1 MKDEYFQYAYGNDQ
15 LDYIMISDVYQAMD
29 DHFHEIHSHITTLK
43 GCRGHKF
50 LSRLMQRTESSIII
64 DHVIG
69 AGLKFAQIYDSI
81 LCLEEDVDF
90 IKKLITEGFKKH
102 NLNVSL
108 EVE

>member
-1 MKDEYFQYAYGNDQ
+1 
-15 LDYIMISDVYQAMD
+15 MD

-50 LSRLMQRTESSIII
+50 LSRQMQKTESSIII
-64 DHVIG
+64 DHVCYNAIG

-90 IKKLITEGFKKH
+90 IKNLITEGFKKH